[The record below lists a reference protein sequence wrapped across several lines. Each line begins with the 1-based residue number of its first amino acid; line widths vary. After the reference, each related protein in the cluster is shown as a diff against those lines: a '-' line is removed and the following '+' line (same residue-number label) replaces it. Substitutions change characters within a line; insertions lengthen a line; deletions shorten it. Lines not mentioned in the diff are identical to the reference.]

1 MARRGVGSPLS
12 FGGRVPAAV
21 GGLIVATVVT
31 SLASAVGGRNGLP
44 IHQLLLLDTGA
55 VWRGEVWRLVTW
67 ILVETEPLN
76 LLFGG
81 LVLYWFG
88 RDLVDAWGE
97 RRFLA
102 TYFAVPAVA
111 ALLASVLSLALPVL
125 DAYRLSGF
133 WVAVD
138 ALVVAWGLLHPF
150 RQILLFFAIPVSG
163 QALVWLTVGGT
174 LLFGLFNGI
183 TGFLPPLLA
192 EGVAWLHVSGKGP
205 GQWLRRI
212 RLPRRRRKGR
222 FEVIHVDRDPDRKP
236 DRSWLNRAW
245 GGVLAGATRR

>member
-1 MARRGVGSPLS
+1 MASGRAGNPLS

-31 SLASAVGGRNGLP
+31 SLVAAVGGRSGLGL
-44 IHQLLLLDTGA
+44 HQLLLLDTGA

-67 ILVETEPLN
+67 VLVEGDPVN

-88 RDLVDAWGE
+88 RDLVEAWGE

-111 ALLASVLSLALPVL
+111 GVLASLLALAWPGLG
-125 DAYRLSGF
+125 AYRFSGF
-133 WVAVD
+133 WVALN
-138 ALVVAWGLLHPF
+138 ALVVAWGLNHPF
-150 RQILLFFAIPVSG
+150 RQILLFFAVPVSG
-163 QALVWLTVGGT
+163 KALVWITVGGT
-174 LLFGLFNGI
+174 VLFALF
-183 TGFLPPLLA
+183 TGVAAFVPHLLA
-192 EGVAWLHVSGKGP
+192 EGIAWLHVSGKGP

-212 RLPRRRRKGR
+212 RLPRRKRRGR
-222 FEVIHVDRDPDRKP
+222 FEVIHADRDPDR
-236 DRSWLNRAW
+236 RWLN
-245 GGVLAGATRR
+245 

>member
-1 MARRGVGSPLS
+1 MASGRAGNPLS

-21 GGLIVATVVT
+21 DGLIVATVVV
-31 SLASAVGGRNGLP
+31 SLVAAVGGRSGLGLQ
-44 IHQLLLLDTGA
+44 QLLLLDTGA

-67 ILVETEPLN
+67 VLVEGDPVN

-88 RDLVDAWGE
+88 RDLVEAWGE

-111 ALLASVLSLALPVL
+111 GVLASLLALAWPGLG
-125 DAYRLSGF
+125 AYRFSGF
-133 WVAVD
+133 WVALN
-138 ALVVAWGLLHPF
+138 ALVVAWGLNHPF
-150 RQILLFFAIPVSG
+150 RQILLFFAVPVSG
-163 QALVWLTVGGT
+163 KALVWITVGGT
-174 LLFGLFNGI
+174 ALFALF
-183 TGFLPPLLA
+183 TGVGAFVPHLLA

-212 RLPRRRRKGR
+212 RLPRRKRRGR
-222 FEVIHVDRDPDRKP
+222 FEVIHADRDPDR
-236 DRSWLNRAW
+236 RWLN
-245 GGVLAGATRR
+245 